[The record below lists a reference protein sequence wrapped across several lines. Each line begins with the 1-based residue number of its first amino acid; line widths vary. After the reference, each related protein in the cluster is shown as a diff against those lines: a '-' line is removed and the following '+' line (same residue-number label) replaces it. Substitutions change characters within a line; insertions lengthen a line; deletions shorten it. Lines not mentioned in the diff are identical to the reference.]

1 MNIIQIDGEQ
11 LSTRDEL
18 HDMLHAQL
26 DLGEHYGRNLDA
38 LWDCLTGEVCMPLT
52 IQWLHFE
59 KSRQV
64 LGGYADQVIDL
75 MREVEEE
82 IEGFSLELK

>member
-11 LSTRDEL
+11 LLARDEL
-18 HDMLHAQL
+18 HAILQEKL
-26 DLGEHYGRNLDA
+26 ELGEHYGRNLDA
-38 LWDCLTGEVCMPLT
+38 LWDCLTGEVSMPIT
-52 IQWLHFE
+52 IQWVHFE
-59 KSRQV
+59 KSKQV

-82 IEGFSLELK
+82 IEGFTLELK

>member
-11 LSTRDEL
+11 LSARDEL
-18 HDMLHAQL
+18 HDMLQAQL
-26 DLGEHYGRNLDA
+26 ELGEHYGRNLDA
-38 LWDCLTGEVCMPLT
+38 LWDCLTGEVSMPLT
-52 IQWLHFE
+52 IQWFHFE